1 MLKLTE
7 KLYISE
13 GNSRVCYIH
22 PNNNNLCIKI
32 NKDFKRSNQNTP
44 EYYYLK
50 LKKNKS
56 ALQKLPKCI
65 GLIDTNLGDGLVY
78 ELIKDYDGNRSKSL
92 AYYYKK
98 NEISKPE
105 TQSMIMELYHYCLKS
120 NILIY
125 DANMSNIL
133 LQKLDNDHINLRIID
148 GFGGRK
154 LNINLIFRIAFKY
167 FSKKKTIKSFNHL
180 LFRLENYTPTN
191 DPNFLS
197 E

>member
-1 MLKLTE
+1 
-7 KLYISE
+7 
-13 GNSRVCYIH
+13 
-22 PNNNNLCIKI
+22 
-32 NKDFKRSNQNTP
+32 
-44 EYYYLK
+44 
-50 LKKNKS
+50 
-56 ALQKLPKCI
+56 
-65 GLIDTNLGDGLVY
+65 
-78 ELIKDYDGNRSKSL
+78 
-92 AYYYKK
+92 
-98 NEISKPE
+98 
-105 TQSMIMELYHYCLKS
+105 MIMELYHYCLKS

-154 LNINLIFRIAFKY
+154 LNINLIFRIALKY